1 MDPRDTT
8 IRYQGASYTL
18 TQLIQHLQG
27 ISNPRDRYSA
37 QLEIRDQLLAAQEER
52 KTSVANFFKYVQKH
66 HTWIHLTK
74 KDFESQRQRTIK
86 VAKRERRTEDRGKTA
101 YEGVVKDWGEK
112 AKQLMDGKSS
122 CYAIRLRTLS
132 IAVPSMDE
140 AINRVNKAMIARAIR
155 CREHN
160 RTWVP
165 TPQSGDF
172 VEAARTSDGLAITQS
187 DMDRFGLVIGKLG
200 ILTEQR
206 NTDT

>member
-18 TQLIQHLQG
+18 TQLIQHLEG

-37 QLEIRDQLLAAQEER
+37 QLEIRDQLLAAQKER
-52 KTSVANFFKYVQKH
+52 KTSVANFSKYVQKH

-74 KDFESQRQRTIK
+74 KDFESQRQGITKVVKRTRK
-86 VAKRERRTEDRGKTA
+86 PEDRKAKA

-112 AKQLMDGKSS
+112 AKQLMDGHLPS
-122 CYAIRLRTLS
+122 YVMRLRTLS
-132 IAVPSMDE
+132 LAVPSMDE

-172 VEAARTSDGLAITQS
+172 VEAAQTSNGPAITQS